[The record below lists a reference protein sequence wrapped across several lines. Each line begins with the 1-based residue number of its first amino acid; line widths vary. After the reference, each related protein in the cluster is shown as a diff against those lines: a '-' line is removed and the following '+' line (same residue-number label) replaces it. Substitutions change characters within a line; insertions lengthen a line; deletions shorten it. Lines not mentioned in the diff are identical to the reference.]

1 MQCICIHCQVHWKPK
16 PCKAY
21 METTPCKSILTG
33 KNLFSLQG
41 TLFLLQESCFHYRD
55 FPVNPCTS
63 LYGIAVWS
71 TYLTYINTAFPV
83 VPKHVEI
90 IQTHPNLDLL
100 LEGPGLIG
108 LMSIYFI
115 CGRRRLT
122 LPSTICFSA
131 CMQLVHS
138 ESLVCSENL
147 WMPFHLKGK
156 VDPCQV

>member
-1 MQCICIHCQVHWKPK
+1 
-16 PCKAY
+16 
-21 METTPCKSILTG
+21 MEVKNNYAHVTIQRILNKFIEINFSFG
-33 KNLFSLQG
+33 CMVWPWCCLFQD
-41 TLFLLQESCFHYRD
+41 LL
-55 FPVNPCTS
+55 PVKYWWDM
-63 LYGIAVWS
+63 L
-71 TYLTYINTAFPV
+71 NTAFPV
-83 VPKHVEI
+83 VPKRVEI
-90 IQTHPNLDLL
+90 IQTHPNPDLL